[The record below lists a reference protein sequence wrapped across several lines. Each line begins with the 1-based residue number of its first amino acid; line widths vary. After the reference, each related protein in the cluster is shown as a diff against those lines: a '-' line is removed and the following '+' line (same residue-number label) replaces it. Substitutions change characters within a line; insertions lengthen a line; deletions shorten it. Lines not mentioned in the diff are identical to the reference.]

1 MEEEFAPAEMIFKI
15 IIVGDLSSG
24 KTNIVTQYISHK
36 FVQDSQPT
44 IGVEMFNKDF
54 QINEDKVS
62 AQIWDTA
69 GQEKYNA
76 LTSSYYKGAKGAL
89 VVYDI
94 TQEST
99 FLKVEQFVKDLREK
113 SDKNVYMILVGN
125 KIDLEENRKVSKE
138 EGKILAD
145 KLKMGFFEVSA
156 KNGTGIEDLFKNLID
171 NYTLIKLNFFDNH
184 LENASADAIIDILRK
199 NNYILSLNVN
209 CNNIGIKVT
218 NYKFFLNIMIKLL
231 IFVIICIIR

>member
-1 MEEEFAPAEMIFKI
+1 MEEEFTPAEMIFKI

-76 LTSSYYKGAKGAL
+76 LTSSYYKGAKGAI

-171 NYTLIKLNFFDNH
+171 NVY
-184 LENASADAIIDILRK
+184 EK
-199 NNYILSLNVN
+199 NNREFKSMASIEIEMEDANKINLIPKNDNNVN
-209 CNNIGIKVT
+209 VKKKKKC
-218 NYKFFLNIMIKLL
+218 
-231 IFVIICIIR
+231 C

>member
-1 MEEEFAPAEMIFKI
+1 MEEDFAPAEMIFKI

-76 LTSSYYKGAKGAL
+76 LTSSYYKGAKGAI

-125 KIDLEENRKVSKE
+125 KIDLEENRKISKE

-171 NYTLIKLNFFDNH
+171 NVY
-184 LENASADAIIDILRK
+184 EK
-199 NNYILSLNVN
+199 NNREFKSMASIEIEMEDDKKINLMPKNDNNVN
-209 CNNIGIKVT
+209 VKKKKKC
-218 NYKFFLNIMIKLL
+218 
-231 IFVIICIIR
+231 C

>member
-99 FLKVEQFVKDLREK
+99 FLKVEQFVKDLKEK

-125 KIDLEENRKVSKE
+125 KIDLEENRKISKE

-171 NYTLIKLNFFDNH
+171 NVY
-184 LENASADAIIDILRK
+184 EK
-199 NNYILSLNVN
+199 NNREFKSMASIEIEMEDANKINLIPKNDNNVN
-209 CNNIGIKVT
+209 IK
-218 NYKFFLNIMIKLL
+218 KKKK
-231 IFVIICIIR
+231 CC

>member
-76 LTSSYYKGAKGAL
+76 LTSSYYKGAKGAI

-125 KIDLEENRKVSKE
+125 KIDLEENRKISKE
-138 EGKILAD
+138 EGKKLAD

-171 NYTLIKLNFFDNH
+171 NVY
-184 LENASADAIIDILRK
+184 EK
-199 NNYILSLNVN
+199 NNREFKSMASIEIEMEDANKINLIPKNDNNVN
-209 CNNIGIKVT
+209 VKKKKKC
-218 NYKFFLNIMIKLL
+218 
-231 IFVIICIIR
+231 C

>member
-171 NYTLIKLNFFDNH
+171 NVY
-184 LENASADAIIDILRK
+184 EK
-199 NNYILSLNVN
+199 NNREFKSMASIEIEMEDANKINLIPKNDNNVN
-209 CNNIGIKVT
+209 IK
-218 NYKFFLNIMIKLL
+218 KKKK
-231 IFVIICIIR
+231 CC

>member
-171 NYTLIKLNFFDNH
+171 NVY
-184 LENASADAIIDILRK
+184 EK
-199 NNYILSLNVN
+199 NNREFKSMASIEIEMEDANKINLIPKNDNNVN
-209 CNNIGIKVT
+209 VKKKKKC
-218 NYKFFLNIMIKLL
+218 
-231 IFVIICIIR
+231 C

>member
-125 KIDLEENRKVSKE
+125 KIDLEENRKISKE
-138 EGKILAD
+138 EGKKLAD

-171 NYTLIKLNFFDNH
+171 NVY
-184 LENASADAIIDILRK
+184 EK
-199 NNYILSLNVN
+199 NNREFKSMASIEIEMEDANKINLIPKNDNNVN
-209 CNNIGIKVT
+209 VKKKKKC
-218 NYKFFLNIMIKLL
+218 
-231 IFVIICIIR
+231 C

>member
-125 KIDLEENRKVSKE
+125 KIDLEENRKISKE

-171 NYTLIKLNFFDNH
+171 NVY
-184 LENASADAIIDILRK
+184 EK
-199 NNYILSLNVN
+199 NNREFKSMASIEIEMEDANKINLIPKNDNNVN
-209 CNNIGIKVT
+209 VKKKKKC
-218 NYKFFLNIMIKLL
+218 
-231 IFVIICIIR
+231 C

>member
-76 LTSSYYKGAKGAL
+76 LTSSYYKGAKGAI

-171 NYTLIKLNFFDNH
+171 NVY
-184 LENASADAIIDILRK
+184 EK
-199 NNYILSLNVN
+199 NNREFKSMASIEIEMEDANKINLIPKND
-209 CNNIGIKVT
+209 NNANIK
-218 NYKFFLNIMIKLL
+218 KKKK
-231 IFVIICIIR
+231 CC

>member
-54 QINEDKVS
+54 QINEDKVM

-171 NYTLIKLNFFDNH
+171 NVY
-184 LENASADAIIDILRK
+184 EK
-199 NNYILSLNVN
+199 NNREFKSMASIEIEMEDDKKINLIPKNDNNANVKKKKK
-209 CNNIGIKVT
+209 C
-218 NYKFFLNIMIKLL
+218 
-231 IFVIICIIR
+231 C

>member
-76 LTSSYYKGAKGAL
+76 LTSSYYKGAKGAI

-171 NYTLIKLNFFDNH
+171 NVY
-184 LENASADAIIDILRK
+184 EK
-199 NNYILSLNVN
+199 NNREFKSMASIEIEMEDANKINLIPKNDNNVN
-209 CNNIGIKVT
+209 IK
-218 NYKFFLNIMIKLL
+218 KKKK
-231 IFVIICIIR
+231 CC

>member
-99 FLKVEQFVKDLREK
+99 FLKVEQFAKDLKEK

-125 KIDLEENRKVSKE
+125 KIDLEENRKISKE

-171 NYTLIKLNFFDNH
+171 NVY
-184 LENASADAIIDILRK
+184 EK
-199 NNYILSLNVN
+199 NNREFKSMASIEIEMEDDKKINLMPKNDNNVN
-209 CNNIGIKVT
+209 VKKKKKC
-218 NYKFFLNIMIKLL
+218 
-231 IFVIICIIR
+231 C

>member
-99 FLKVEQFVKDLREK
+99 FLKVEQFVKDLKEK

-171 NYTLIKLNFFDNH
+171 NVY
-184 LENASADAIIDILRK
+184 EK
-199 NNYILSLNVN
+199 NNREFKSMASIEIEMEDANKINLIPKNDNNVN
-209 CNNIGIKVT
+209 VKKKKKC
-218 NYKFFLNIMIKLL
+218 
-231 IFVIICIIR
+231 C

>member
-76 LTSSYYKGAKGAL
+76 LTSSYYKGAKGAI

-99 FLKVEQFVKDLREK
+99 FLKVEQFVKDLKEK

-171 NYTLIKLNFFDNH
+171 NVY
-184 LENASADAIIDILRK
+184 EK
-199 NNYILSLNVN
+199 NNREFKSMASIEIEMEDANKINLIPKNDNNVN
-209 CNNIGIKVT
+209 VKKKKKC
-218 NYKFFLNIMIKLL
+218 
-231 IFVIICIIR
+231 C